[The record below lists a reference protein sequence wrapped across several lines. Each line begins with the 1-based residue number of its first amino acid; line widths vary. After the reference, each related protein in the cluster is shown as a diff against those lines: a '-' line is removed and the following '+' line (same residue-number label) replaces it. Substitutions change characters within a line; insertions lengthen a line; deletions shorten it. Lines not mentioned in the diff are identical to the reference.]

1 MIRPIRTFNTQVTI
15 PRALLGATRAF
26 LADACRNGALD
37 ELPGGHHPT
46 RQLRGLWEG
55 SERRPLNRTGR
66 CETFD
71 DVYMA
76 IARPSYGDLLGK
88 VALLRELQGKGKAIS
103 WVHCPLTSTAST
115 EENGSRQA
123 CLDYVPAAEHVRH
136 PIQGAHGGMGAA
148 QNMNYTEAALYG
160 ARLLVR
166 MRSFVR
172 GNMPLPAEMF
182 HYANS
187 SRPRSDEQ
195 VRHISRRLLR
205 RDSEHTCGSATESR
219 RGASLPTL
227 PSHSSYATPAE
238 DVGFETPV
246 S

>member
-1 MIRPIRTFNTQVTI
+1 MLFLRTCCS
-15 PRALLGATRAF
+15 P
-26 LADACRNGALD
+26 
-37 ELPGGHHPT
+37 
-46 RQLRGLWEG
+46 RQLRGLFEG

-66 CETFD
+66 CASFD

-88 VALLRELQGKGKAIS
+88 VALLRELQGEGKSIS
-103 WVHCPLTSTAST
+103 WVHCPLSSTAST
-115 EENGSRQA
+115 EENGTSRQA
-123 CLDYVPAAEHVRH
+123 CLDYVPAAEHVKH

-148 QNMNYTEAALYG
+148 QRMNYTEAALYG
-160 ARLLVR
+160 ASLLVR

-195 VRHISRRLLR
+195 VRHISKRLLR
-205 RDSEHTCGSATESR
+205 RDTEHICGSATESR

-238 DVGFETPV
+238 DVGFETPADMLPIGAPIQ
-246 S
+246 